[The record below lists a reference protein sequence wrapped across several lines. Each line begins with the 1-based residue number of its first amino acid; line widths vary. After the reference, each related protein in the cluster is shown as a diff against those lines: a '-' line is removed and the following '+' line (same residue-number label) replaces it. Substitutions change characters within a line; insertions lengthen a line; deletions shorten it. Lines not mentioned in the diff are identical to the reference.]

1 MDINIYKT
9 YRFRFDAKA
18 YVENFKKAL
27 RDADIKMPAD
37 FNNLLKN
44 AGIKHYDYETV
55 KSYFYGRRV
64 PPMDVFIAVCKS
76 LKLNAD
82 AIAFPDS
89 IEDPE
94 CDISIDVWGIEDFFR
109 TVFYPYNMPEAGG
122 IPDDLTEFFD
132 SETYESDVDYLAKIL
147 SRYNYLI
154 QKYHDAAV
162 SDDEF
167 TQIACFT
174 EKYIVDRSKDGIID
188 VDEVMKWIRA
198 CEKEEFLDA
207 FYDKYTLGFYTMNC
221 HELLKVLST
230 AIDEKFIQYA
240 EKLLPYQ
247 DKTAR

>member
-1 MDINIYKT
+1 MDIDIYKK
-9 YRFRFDAKA
+9 YSFSFDTDK
-18 YVENFKKAL
+18 YVKNFKNSL
-27 RDADIKMPAD
+27 D
-37 FNNLLKN
+37 N
-44 AGIKHYDYETV
+44 AGIRTPANFNDLLKKAGIRHYNYETV

-109 TVFYPYNMPEAGG
+109 TVFYPYNMPEDGG

-132 SETYESDVDYLAKIL
+132 AETYENDVNYIAKIL

-154 QKYHDAAV
+154 QKYHDIAV
-162 SDDEF
+162 TNDELEQIVGF
-167 TQIACFT
+167 TSR
-174 EKYIVDRSKDGIID
+174 YIIDRSKGGIID
-188 VDEVMKWIRA
+188 VDEVFKWIRA
-198 CEKEEFLDA
+198 CDKEEFLDV

-230 AIDEKFIQYA
+230 AIDEKFIKYA
-240 EKLLPYQ
+240 EELLPYQ